1 MTIEYIYVTDHG
13 EIIGNGVAQNA
24 KNVPPLE
31 GAKVILNISASPG
44 LDTYYSS
51 TQGKVVPL
59 PTRPGTD
66 YRYNYVAKQWERDV
80 EAIVATALAKRNLLL
95 QQSDYTQFTD
105 VQMVNKQEWAIYRQ
119 ALRDLPATSGWPL
132 AISWPTPPT

>member
-13 EIIGNGVAQNA
+13 EIIGNGVAQAA

-31 GAKVILNISASPG
+31 GAKAILNMSATPG

-59 PTRPGTD
+59 PPRPGAD
-66 YRYNYVAKQWERDV
+66 YRYNYVAKQWEKDV
-80 EAIVATALAKRNLLL
+80 EAIQAAAIDKRNLLL

-105 VQMVNKQEWAIYRQ
+105 VQLPNKQEWAVYRQ
-119 ALRDLPATSGWPL
+119 ALRDLPTTSGWPL
-132 AISWPTPPT
+132 AIQWPTKPA